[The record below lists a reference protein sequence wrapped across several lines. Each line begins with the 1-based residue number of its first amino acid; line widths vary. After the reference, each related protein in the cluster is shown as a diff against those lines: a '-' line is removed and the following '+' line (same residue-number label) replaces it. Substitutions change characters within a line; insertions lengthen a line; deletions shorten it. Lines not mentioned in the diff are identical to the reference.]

1 MRATNRIKLATSTFA
16 FLVALSVAHAA
27 HAVEKT
33 APPKPPP
40 PPPPPPTSHT
50 IPGRWIEE
58 DVVVM
63 TIMHL
68 L

>member
-1 MRATNRIKLATSTFA
+1 MKGMNRIKLATSTFA
-16 FLVALSVAHAA
+16 FLVALSVAQAA

-33 APPKPPP
+33 APP

-58 DVVVM
+58 DVVLM

>member
-1 MRATNRIKLATSTFA
+1 MKAMNRIKLATSTFA
-16 FLVALSVAHAA
+16 FVVALSVAHAA

-33 APPKPPP
+33 A
-40 PPPPPPTSHT
+40 PPPPPTSHT

-58 DVVVM
+58 DVVL
-63 TIMHL
+63 TIIKHL

>member
-1 MRATNRIKLATSTFA
+1 MKAMNRIKLATSTFA

-33 APPKPPP
+33 APPPP

-58 DVVVM
+58 DVVLTV
-63 TIMHL
+63 IKHL